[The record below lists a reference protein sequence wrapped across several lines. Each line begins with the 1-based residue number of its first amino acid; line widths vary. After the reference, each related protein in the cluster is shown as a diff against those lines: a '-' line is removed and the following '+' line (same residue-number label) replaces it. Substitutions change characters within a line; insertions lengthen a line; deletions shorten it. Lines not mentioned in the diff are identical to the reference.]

1 MNRSRET
8 MQFIQALSAPTRA
21 SSSANSSTKNYWL
34 SFRLYQR
41 HLFIVYRSPSTLS
54 SLACAYI
61 NPTQQSIRNVS
72 IFFLFSLFNPLN
84 IVAPFFRKDGEKIV
98 FVDDQNL
105 CGNGLIADEKP
116 VNRGIFQR
124 KIETR
129 GPRYWLL
136 IVWNIYE
143 RQIRNVEF
151 GLRRYPDFII
161 DKKKIGNRLWIFAR
175 EYGKILRFLGVVYSG
190 AMSEK

>member
-21 SSSANSSTKNYWL
+21 SSSATSSTKNYWL

-41 HLFIVYRSPSTLS
+41 HLSIVYRSPSTLS

-84 IVAPFFRKDGEKIV
+84 IVAPFFRKDGEKWSSSSTTKT
-98 FVDDQNL
+98 FVEMDWSRTKSQSIE
-105 CGNGLIADEKP
+105 GFFKGRSRPGA
-116 VNRGIFQR
+116 RGI
-124 KIETR
+124 
-129 GPRYWLL
+129 GYLS
-136 IVWNIYE
+136 YE
-143 RQIRNVEF
+143 
-151 GLRRYPDFII
+151 
-161 DKKKIGNRLWIFAR
+161 IFMNGR
-175 EYGKILRFLGVVYSG
+175 
-190 AMSEK
+190 